1 MTFTEMIVKTHPN
14 DDIGDII
21 IDGKCYPLLTY
32 NRDLPDEEIP
42 PYWIDEKNFIYAG
55 SCPFAVLRK
64 ATFVNIPHVND
75 RIAFTAEEIYPVP
88 AGKEYTGTIYM
99 GCAPETITPKAL

>member
-14 DDIGDII
+14 DDIGNII
-21 IDGKCYPLLTY
+21 
-32 NRDLPDEEIP
+32 
-42 PYWIDEKNFIYAG
+42 IDEKNFIYAG
-55 SCPFAVLRK
+55 TCPFAVLRK
-64 ATFVNIPHVND
+64 ATFVNIPHVDD

-88 AGKEYTGTIYM
+88 ASKEYTGTIYM

>member
-21 IDGKCYPLLTY
+21 ID
-32 NRDLPDEEIP
+32 
-42 PYWIDEKNFIYAG
+42 EKNFIYAG

-64 ATFVNIPHVND
+64 ATF
-75 RIAFTAEEIYPVP
+75 
-88 AGKEYTGTIYM
+88 M
-99 GCAPETITPKAL
+99 GCAPETITPEAL